1 MKSIRIFSIFF
12 ILIISSNIHL
22 NAQKTKEYVLLS
34 GTRFTYPLLEKW
46 VEEFKKSNPQ
56 ARIRLQY
63 SKAANDSIN
72 LKVIAHT
79 LGKEESKPDET
90 YIKVS
95 KYALLPIAN
104 ERNADLKKAFKK
116 GFKQEDLKKAFF
128 NDSSSYFQENTKKQF
143 SSTIYARTG
152 VACSSIAFAHHF
164 GLLPS
169 EIKGKKISGEDQYL
183 TSAIQKDTTGLT
195 YNNLGYIFDFN
206 QRVPVKGIKVIPI
219 DLNENGK
226 IDKEEQIFDNLDNIT
241 NYLEE
246 NQGDK
251 SIPTDYIS
259 FIFKKNASNETLNK
273 FVNWVLSEGQKYN
286 HAYGFLNSNKQLENL
301 SQNLNF

>member
-1 MKSIRIFSIFF
+1 MKSIRIISILL
-12 ILIISSNIHL
+12 ILIFSAGIHL
-22 NAQKTKEYVLLS
+22 NAQKTKEYLLIS

-56 ARIRLQY
+56 ARIKLQY
-63 SKAANDSIN
+63 NKAANDSIN
-72 LKVIAHT
+72 LSVIAHT
-79 LGKEESKPDET
+79 PSKGESKPDEV
-90 YIKVS
+90 YLKVS

-116 GFKQEDLKKAFF
+116 GFKQEDLKKIFF

-143 SSTIYARTG
+143 SSTVYARTG
-152 VACSSIAFAHHF
+152 IACSSIAFAHHF
-164 GLLPS
+164 GFLPS

-195 YNNLGYIFDFN
+195 YNNLGYIFDLR
-206 QRVPVKGIKVIPI
+206 QRVPVKGIKVVPI

-226 IDKEEQIFDNLDNIT
+226 IDKEEQIFDNLDNVT

-246 NQGDK
+246 NLGDK

-259 FIFKKNASNETLNK
+259 FIFKKNAANETLNK
-273 FVNWVLSEGQKYN
+273 FVNWVLTEGQQYN
-286 HAYGFLNSNKQLENL
+286 HSYGFLNNDKNLENL
-301 SQNLNF
+301 SQNLSL